1 MTSLLP
7 QANTL
12 FSIIDRFV
20 HLKWNF
26 KKKMK
31 IYMIYVTLIFFMTLF
46 CSVLIKFAT
55 SVIILH
61 KICSGKLVKNHFN
74 SAEID
79 GGQK

>member
-1 MTSLLP
+1 
-7 QANTL
+7 
-12 FSIIDRFV
+12 
-20 HLKWNF
+20 
-26 KKKMK
+26 MK

-61 KICSGKLVKNHFN
+61 KICNGKIVKNHFN